1 VTALPKSVGKALVR
15 AKDDLTFTEVEERK
29 IGADISAK
37 LRIRYGVVQDAAVHK
52 YVTLVGKMLAQHSER
67 PKLAW
72 TFIVLDTDGINAFAA
87 PGGFVHITRGA
98 LSLIRNEAELAT
110 VLGHEISHVVF
121 KHTLA
126 AIQKAKIEGAV
137 GKGAT
142 VVTRNDFLEKAM
154 AKGYALT
161 IENAWSSGEEEDSD
175 AAGVALANS
184 VGYSPGALSAF
195 LARLADRN
203 KGLTDRNGLFA
214 SHPQTKNRI
223 EAINSLITEESLSA
237 KALVLPRYTQSVK
250 YRSVALNQ
258 LPQTAA
264 PTATEAKAEPPKTG
278 LGKLG
283 LGGLT
288 SLGKEK
294 GNSSTS
300 SATGLAMP
308 ARVSVSTIGPMPL

>member
-1 VTALPKSVGKALVR
+1 
-15 AKDDLTFTEVEERK
+15 
-29 IGADISAK
+29 
-37 LRIRYGVVQDAAVHK
+37 
-52 YVTLVGKMLAQHSER
+52 
-67 PKLAW
+67 
-72 TFIVLDTDGINAFAA
+72 
-87 PGGFVHITRGA
+87 
-98 LSLIRNEAELAT
+98 
-110 VLGHEISHVVF
+110 
-121 KHTLA
+121 
-126 AIQKAKIEGAV
+126 
-137 GKGAT
+137 
-142 VVTRNDFLEKAM
+142 VTRNDFLEKAM

-161 IENAWSSGEEEDSD
+161 IENAWSSGDEEDSD

-203 KGLTDRNGLFA
+203 KGLSDRNGLFA

-223 EAINSLITEESLSA
+223 EAINSLISEEPLSA

-264 PTATEAKAEPPKTG
+264 PTATEARAEPPPKTG

-288 SLGKEK
+288 SIGKEK
-294 GNSSTS
+294 GNNGTI
-300 SATGLAMP
+300 SATGSRGINAERD
-308 ARVSVSTIGPMPL
+308 AKGGPNKALVVVTVTAAEIAAFRKGIV